1 MGDTTQEIVSSIQK
15 DEESKVLS
23 KIGLYL
29 VIPCVIVNAFQVDY
43 TAQTAKGLMI
53 AFVASV
59 ILQIILLIIVAVMG
73 KVLSL
78 NCGRIS
84 QSFRRKIRSCV

>member
-1 MGDTTQEIVSSIQK
+1 MGDTTQEIVSSIQN

-23 KIGLYL
+23 KIVLYQ

-43 TAQTAKGLMI
+43 TAQTVKGLMI

>member
-1 MGDTTQEIVSSIQK
+1 MGDTTQEIVSSIQN

-23 KIGLYL
+23 KIVLYL

-43 TAQTAKGLMI
+43 TAQTVKGLMI

-73 KVLSL
+73 NVLSL

>member
-1 MGDTTQEIVSSIQK
+1 MGDTTQEIVSSIQN

-23 KIGLYL
+23 KIVLYL

>member
-1 MGDTTQEIVSSIQK
+1 MGDTTQEIVSSIQN
-15 DEESKVLS
+15 DEKSKVLS
-23 KIGLYL
+23 KIVLYL

-43 TAQTAKGLMI
+43 TAQTVKGLMI

>member
-1 MGDTTQEIVSSIQK
+1 MGDTTQEIVSSIQN

-23 KIGLYL
+23 KIVLYL

-43 TAQTAKGLMI
+43 TAQTVKGLMI

-59 ILQIILLIIVAVMG
+59 IL
-73 KVLSL
+73 
-78 NCGRIS
+78 
-84 QSFRRKIRSCV
+84 

>member
-1 MGDTTQEIVSSIQK
+1 MGDTTQEIVSSIQN

-23 KIGLYL
+23 KIVLYL

-43 TAQTAKGLMI
+43 TAQTVKGLMI

>member
-1 MGDTTQEIVSSIQK
+1 MSSIQN
-15 DEESKVLS
+15 DEKSKVLS
-23 KIGLYL
+23 KIVLYL

-43 TAQTAKGLMI
+43 TTQTVKGLMI
-53 AFVASV
+53 AFVASA

-78 NCGRIS
+78 NEVET
-84 QSFRRKIRSCV
+84 K